1 MKDTSKVASRC
12 SRGFGVQNTL
22 LDCYNTQTLCS
33 EAVSQHCFRMPRDP
47 AADELDAAL
56 NASAVSGIA
65 RLLRSRLLASPI
77 RQEDEPTMSAQQ
89 GQQSAAQAAPPAAVN
104 LAQLDSLVRQYMVV
118 EDIVEVS
125 AFPGVS

>member
-1 MKDTSKVASRC
+1 
-12 SRGFGVQNTL
+12 
-22 LDCYNTQTLCS
+22 
-33 EAVSQHCFRMPRDP
+33 MPRDP

-77 RQEDEPTMSAQQ
+77 RQEDEPTMSTQQ
-89 GQQSAAQAAPPAAVN
+89 SQQSAAQAAPPAAVN

-125 AFPGVS
+125 ASPDIS